1 MTSFSK
7 RSNQKELIDDL
18 NCDGD
23 ELRQTLRELK
33 TINKLLGGNQV
44 TTGGIGKLLTG
55 SRPKEISIADV
66 GCGGGDMIRVM
77 YDWSQK
83 KEIHANFIGIDANP
97 NTIAMAADNLR
108 NIPNVRFDAADVF
121 DPDFQ
126 RQPVDIITCTLFT
139 HHFTGEEL
147 VQMFHSFRNKAT
159 IGIVINDL
167 HRHPLAFYSIKV
179 LTRLFSRSRLVIND
193 APISVQRGFRK
204 AELEEILRK
213 AGWEKYRIR
222 WHWAFRWQVL
232 GFKQGTI

>member
-7 RSNQKELIDDL
+7 RSYQKELIDDL

-33 TINKLLGGNQV
+33 TINKLLGGNKV
-44 TTGGIGKLLTG
+44 TTGGIGKLLKG
-55 SRPKEISIADV
+55 SRLKEVSIADI

-83 KEIHANFIGIDANP
+83 KQIHTNFIGVDANP

-108 NIPNVRFDAADVF
+108 DLANVRFDVADVF
-121 DPDFQ
+121 GPDFQ
-126 RQPVDIITCTLFT
+126 QQQVDIVTCTLFT

-147 VQMFHSFRNKAT
+147 VRMFRSFRNKAT
-159 IGIVINDL
+159 TGIVVNDL
-167 HRHPLAFYSIKV
+167 HRHPLAFYSIKI

-204 AELEEILRK
+204 NELEEILRK
-213 AGWEKYRIR
+213 AGWEKFRIR
-222 WHWAFRWQVL
+222 WHWAFRWQVV
-232 GFKQGTI
+232 GMR

>member
-7 RSNQKELIDDL
+7 RSYQKELIDDL

-33 TINKLLGGNQV
+33 TINKLLGGNKV
-44 TTGGIGKLLTG
+44 TTGGIGKLLKG
-55 SRPKEISIADV
+55 SRLKEVSIADI

-83 KEIHANFIGIDANP
+83 KQIHTNFIGVDANP

-108 NIPNVRFDAADVF
+108 DLANVRFDVADVF
-121 DPDFQ
+121 GPHFQ
-126 RQPVDIITCTLFT
+126 QQQVDIVTCTLFT

-147 VQMFHSFRNKAT
+147 VRMFRSFRNKAT
-159 IGIVINDL
+159 TGIVVNDL
-167 HRHPLAFYSIKV
+167 HRHPLAFYSIKI

-204 AELEEILRK
+204 NELEEILRK
-213 AGWEKYRIR
+213 AGWEKFRIR
-222 WHWAFRWQVL
+222 WHWAFRWQVV
-232 GFKQGTI
+232 GMR